1 MSIIELRIELIR
13 KGKTATWLAQQ
24 LGYSNT
30 YMYKVVKEQNKKEL
44 DRIQKILKEMLKNEW
59 IFKGIN
65 K

>member
-44 DRIQKILKEMLKNEW
+44 DRIQKILKEA
-59 IFKGIN
+59 
-65 K
+65 

>member
-44 DRIQKILKEMLKNEW
+44 DRIQKILKEV
-59 IFKGIN
+59 
-65 K
+65 